1 MVEDRE
7 IVDGTLSESSTLLV
21 GERSNY
27 ARSKLDQ
34 LHEKLNNKMQA
45 LQALKSSLK
54 PESKVLSILAKEVEW
69 LQGEK
74 RQLEAHLNHTEMW
87 AEHLGRWR
95 ADVQSAEVFNMNFF
109 LYIQKDFFM
118 IFLLNRCLI
127 TGILH
132 NLYWLST
139 WQRMKTMMKAYQADG
154 WC

>member
-1 MVEDRE
+1 MINSKLLYRILGLAENHG
-7 IVDGTLSESSTLLV
+7 IVDGTSDSSTLLV

-34 LHEKLNNKMQA
+34 LQEKLNNKMQA

-95 ADVQSAEVFNMNFF
+95 ADVQNAEV
-109 LYIQKDFFM
+109 
-118 IFLLNRCLI
+118 
-127 TGILH
+127 
-132 NLYWLST
+132 
-139 WQRMKTMMKAYQADG
+139 
-154 WC
+154 

>member
-1 MVEDRE
+1 MLGLAEDHG

-34 LHEKLNNKMQA
+34 LQEKLNNKMQA

-87 AEHLGRWR
+87 AEHLGHWR
-95 ADVQSAEVFNMNFF
+95 ADVQSAEVCM
-109 LYIQKDFFM
+109 YVCVCD
-118 IFLLNRCLI
+118 
-127 TGILH
+127 
-132 NLYWLST
+132 SV
-139 WQRMKTMMKAYQADG
+139 
-154 WC
+154 

>member
-1 MVEDRE
+1 MILYIVLYFINFCCVLGLVEDRE
-7 IVDGTLSESSTLLV
+7 IIDGTLSESSTLLV

-95 ADVQSAEVFNMNFF
+95 ADVQSAEV
-109 LYIQKDFFM
+109 I
-118 IFLLNRCLI
+118 
-127 TGILH
+127 
-132 NLYWLST
+132 
-139 WQRMKTMMKAYQADG
+139 
-154 WC
+154 